1 MCLKKKNK
9 IMKKKKN
16 NIPQSS
22 QASQPHSIFMW
33 FITIGMLLVAIGTV
47 MPLFAQDMTNETFKY
62 VYGVGAVLLLVGRLF
77 SGYKGDNIRLKRLYR
92 IESWSAIFFCVA
104 VFFMFYERAG
114 ARDWLAF
121 TLAGGAIQV
130 YTSLMI
136 PRTIAKENK
145 H

>member
-1 MCLKKKNK
+1 
-9 IMKKKKN
+9 MKKKKN
-16 NIPQSS
+16 NIPQSNQVS
-22 QASQPHSIFMW
+22 QSHSIFMW
-33 FITIGMLLVAIGTV
+33 FITVGMLLVAIGTV

-62 VYGVGAVLLLVGRLF
+62 VYGVGAALLLIGRLF